1 MKDYKQKIA
10 TEPRLFEI
18 IKKKIE
24 KSALSVDQPLLPQSV
39 TVNNSVRNSR
49 LRFLN
54 LVPIVLFIIF
64 FISFF
69 YDLNGKSLIIGQ
81 TVFYFD
87 NLLKI
92 LSISGLIGFFTNWVA
107 IIMLF
112 RPQQKRPLL
121 GQGLVPAQ
129 KSVIA
134 IKLSNA
140 VNKNLINPDQI
151 RVKLVESGILSSVI
165 KEIEHGIGN
174 LGNDEE
180 FRDELFK
187 VLTDA
192 VGDYLAQDE
201 IRGTISEVLLNHID
215 GSFQDNSFEKYVFKV
230 YKNLRKDQIASIID
244 QAILSVPNTIYEHRN
259 SFNDTILAIPEEI
272 SQQRDRIEEYL
283 ITGIYDILQRIN
295 LRSIIEDNLNN
306 YDESR
311 LEDLIKDSTIDQLNY
326 IKYLGAVLGVLG
338 GFIIWN
344 PLPAL
349 VILGL
354 LFGSYFALDHFLFSI
369 KKSS

>member
-1 MKDYKQKIA
+1 MKELKQSNSS
-10 TEPRLFEI
+10 TPRLFEL

-24 KSALSVDQPLLPQSV
+24 KSAKSVDQPLLPQPV
-39 TVNNSVRNSR
+39 TENSSGLNSR
-49 LRFLN
+49 IRFLRIIPG
-54 LVPIVLFIIF
+54 LLFITF
-64 FISFF
+64 FVSFF

-81 TVFYFD
+81 SVFYFD
-87 NLLKI
+87 NLLRI
-92 LSISGLIGFFTNWVA
+92 ISISGLIGFFTNWVA

-112 RPQQKRPLL
+112 RPQEKRPLL

-129 KSVIA
+129 KNVIA

-187 VLTDA
+187 VLTEA
-192 VGDYLAQDE
+192 VSDYLAQE
-201 IRGTISEVLLNHID
+201 EVRSNISEVLLNHID
-215 GSFQDNSFEKYVFKV
+215 GSFQEKSFEKYVFKV

-244 QAILSVPNTIYEHRN
+244 KAILSVPSTIYEHRS
-259 SFNDTILAIPEEI
+259 SFNNTILAIPDEI
-272 SQQRDRIEEYL
+272 SQHRDRIEEYL

-306 YDESR
+306 FDEGR
-311 LEDLIKDSTIDQLNY
+311 LEELIKDSTIDQLNY

-354 LFGSYFALDHFLFSI
+354 IFGGYFALDHFLFSI